1 MSQIYDFEVAYNTGE
16 VRRFAAKDTD
26 EAQRLAT
33 IARPPMAVQWK
44 LFGIS
49 YIATGNLQLTMVP
62 EPA

>member
-1 MSQIYDFEVAYNTGE
+1 MTNWENFEAVYNTGE

-26 EAQRLAT
+26 EAQRLAKCY
-33 IARPPMAVQWK
+33 APPMAVQWK